1 MKRPGV
7 RLDIDPRPE
16 LVEPVLA
23 FVDRYTRT
31 LGVDE
36 EGRGRLK
43 ESVEAALELVF
54 HRQAHGAE
62 PVSIEVLASDG
73 AAVVEIMNRGIP
85 ILDERDAKIISFY
98 MAARGL
104 DRVAIENL
112 GRQGQKVVLARKL
125 GKVRKKPAVEEAPRA
140 VEVADDEIEVREILP
155 GEETQV
161 TRLFYFVYGY
171 SYINEL
177 VYFPEKGRAA
187 LESGQLI
194 SYVAVHKERVV
205 GHCGLIR
212 WAANPPVYEAALGL
226 VDPRVKSR
234 GLFSRMFDAVMERV
248 NRTPMQY
255 CYFDLVTNHDRSQK
269 VVSRYQPRDMALFV
283 GCQNRETQARLEKLG
298 MGQDPEGMDRY
309 SLLFSILPRVPH
321 PFGKEVRLPVSIG
334 DRLGFLLPPLG
345 LTWTPA
351 SRFEGLDKQGAYKVT
366 LQPQQG
372 AVIFDMPEPGRA
384 AVDGICAAWRQ
395 YLLEGYEYAAVEV
408 PLDVPGLGVAA
419 ARLADAGFF
428 ASGFIP
434 YQTSARLAFRFQ
446 ALGHAKVAMDRIR
459 LATDPAK
466 RLLAAIQ
473 DEYASLA
480 E

>member
-7 RLDIDPRPE
+7 RLDIDPKPE

-23 FVDRYTRT
+23 FLDRYTRT
-31 LGVDE
+31 LAMDD
-36 EGRGRLK
+36 EGRTRLK
-43 ESVEAALELVF
+43 EAVEAALDLVF
-54 HRQAHGAE
+54 TRQSAE
-62 PVSIEVLASDG
+62 PVSIEVSQVDG

-85 ILDERDAKIISFY
+85 ILDERNAKIISFY

-104 DRVAIENL
+104 DRVGIENL
-112 GRQGQKVVLARKL
+112 GRQGQRLTLSRKL
-125 GKVRKKPAVEEAPRA
+125 GKSRKKAPVEEAPR
-140 VEVADDEIEVREILP
+140 VIEVPDDELEVREILP
-155 GEETQV
+155 GEEVQV
-161 TRLFYFVYGY
+161 TQLFYFVYGY

-194 SYVAVHKERVV
+194 SYVAVHKERIV

-212 WAANPPVYEAALGL
+212 WGENPPVYEAALGL

-234 GLFSRMFDAVMERV
+234 GLFSRMFEAVMDRV

-255 CYFDLVTNHDRSQK
+255 CIFDLVTNHDRSQK
-269 VVSRYQPRDMALFV
+269 VVARYEPADMALFV

-309 SLLFSILPRVPH
+309 SLLFSIKPGVPH
-321 PFGKEVRLPVSIG
+321 PFGREVRLPVSIG
-334 DRLGFLLPPLG
+334 DRLGFLLPSLG

-351 SRFEGLDKQGAYKVT
+351 SRFEGLDKQGTYKTT
-366 LQPQQG
+366 LQPQQD
-372 AVIFDMPEPGRA
+372 AVIFDLPEPGRA

-408 PLDVPGLGVAA
+408 PLDVPGLGVTA

-434 YQTSARLAFRFQ
+434 YQSSGRLAFRFQ

-459 LATDPAK
+459 LATENAK
-466 RLLAAIQ
+466 RLLAVIRE
-473 DEYASLA
+473 EYATLA
-480 E
+480 V